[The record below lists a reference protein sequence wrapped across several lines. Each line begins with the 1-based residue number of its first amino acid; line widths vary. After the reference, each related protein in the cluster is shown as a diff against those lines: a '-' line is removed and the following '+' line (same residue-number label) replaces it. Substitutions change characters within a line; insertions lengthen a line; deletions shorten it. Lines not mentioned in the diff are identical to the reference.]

1 MIMLLLATA
10 ASAQAPSQEFP
21 VDDAIR
27 IKEFY
32 RLAAQIQD
40 NVWPNWSQVP
50 APLLLVTPDAEF
62 LKHHSA
68 TNQFLQRAM

>member
-1 MIMLLLATA
+1 MRPLMIMLLLAAA
-10 ASAQAPSQEFP
+10 ASSQVP
-21 VDDAIR
+21 ITGNDAIR

-50 APLLLVTPDAEF
+50 TPLCLWPRRRLSYASF
-62 LKHHSA
+62 G
-68 TNQFLQRAM
+68 N